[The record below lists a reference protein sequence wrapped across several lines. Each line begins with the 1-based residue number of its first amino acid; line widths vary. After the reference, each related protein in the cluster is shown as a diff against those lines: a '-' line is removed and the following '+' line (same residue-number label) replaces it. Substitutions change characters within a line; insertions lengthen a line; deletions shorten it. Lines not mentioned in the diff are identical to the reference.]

1 MIKNI
6 VFDLDGVLFDGCDFH
21 AKMFIQAVLTII
33 PEHTLTREFHDEHL
47 NALPTRYK
55 LNKLGID
62 SDAAEKIYALKQ
74 SLTATMI
81 GEYIYSDKKVQ
92 DICKKLQSLGYKIF
106 CVSNSI
112 RSTVDSCLSG
122 MGVKHYFSGI
132 ISNEDTHVPKPSPEP
147 YLTLYRTHGLNAN
160 ECLILEDSAYG
171 IESARTSGG
180 NVLPVRDCSDV
191 TLEKILHRLSDNAT

>member
-21 AKMFIQAVLTII
+21 AKMFIQAVLTIL

-62 SDAAEKIYALKQ
+62 SEIADRIYTLKQ
-74 SLTATMI
+74 KLTATMI
-81 GEYIYSDKKVQ
+81 GEFIRPDNKVKA
-92 DICKKLQSLGYKIF
+92 ICAKLQSLGYKIF

-112 RSTVDSCLSG
+112 RSTIDACLSG
-122 MGVKHYFSGI
+122 MEVKEYFSGV
-132 ISNEDTHVPKPSPEP
+132 ISNEDVSEPKPSPEP
-147 YLTLYRTHGLNAN
+147 YLTLYRIYGLCPS

-171 IESARTSGG
+171 IESARSSGG
-180 NVLPVRDCSDV
+180 KVLPVRDCNDL
-191 TLEKILHRLSDNAT
+191 TLDKIMYNL